1 MSSAL
6 AQLRAGAVC
15 GRFRLRQ
22 CTEALTRDGFPYLKL
37 VLEDFSGQ
45 LTGYIWQQALVA
57 QVQRQRLSSYTLVT
71 VQGQARWFQG
81 RLRLDVSS
89 LLMPGAEE
97 GSEVLGAEGFC
108 AARLLPRSLCPL
120 PDLLA
125 LLVAAV
131 EQIALPALR
140 RFVEA
145 VLLDKGISFAF
156 VAAPASLRH
165 HHSYPGGLLQHSLEC
180 FVLVSRHQEFPRERA
195 QLGMVAALFHDIGK
209 VLTLTHHM
217 RRTSLGACLDHDKL
231 TLEVLAPHLRQLDR
245 DWPEGGEE
253 LRYLLTW
260 KLCSRVPRY
269 DMADLVA
276 CCDRLSTGLNHR
288 APHHGSRSSAQP
300 GVEAWLALRRG

>member
-6 AQLRAGAVC
+6 AHLRAGAVC
-15 GRFRLRQ
+15 GWFRLQ
-22 CTEALTRDGFPYLKL
+22 QWTEALTRDGFPYLKL
-37 VLEDFSGQ
+37 VLEDCSGQ
-45 LTGYIWQQALVA
+45 LTGYVWQQALVA
-57 QVQRQRLSSYTLVT
+57 QMQRQVLPSYALVE

-89 LLMPGAEE
+89 LLVPGAKECADLV
-97 GSEVLGAEGFC
+97 GTEGFS
-108 AARLLPRSLCPL
+108 AARLLPRSLCPQ

-125 LLVAAV
+125 LLMAAV
-131 EQIALPALR
+131 EQIEWPALR

-145 VLLDKGISFAF
+145 VLLDRGISFAF

-180 FVLVSRHQEFPRERA
+180 FVLVSRHREFPRERA

-209 VLTLTHHM
+209 ILTLTHRM

-231 TLEVLAPHLRQLDR
+231 TLEVLAPHLRKLDQ

-276 CCDRLSTGLNHR
+276 CCDRLSTGLNRR
-288 APHHGSRSSAQP
+288 APHLGSRSGSVQA
-300 GVEAWLALRRG
+300 VDALLALRRG